1 MVTSFVQELKRRNV
15 FRVAIIYFVV
25 SWLLMQ
31 VGDVMFPALLLP
43 DWTSRM
49 LIAFLILGMPIA
61 LLFAW
66 AYEVTPDGIK
76 RTVDVTP
83 DESITSTTGRRID
96 FLIIGIL
103 VIAVTLLALK
113 IWTSPDSEPVELAL
127 DIEKSIAVLPF
138 KNLSADQENAEFFA
152 SGVHDELITLL
163 SKIGELK
170 VISRTSVERMDPN
183 LGITAIG
190 ELLSVATVL
199 EGQVQRAGNQ
209 LRINVQLIK
218 AADDSHVWA
227 NIYDRELTAE
237 NVFAVQ
243 SDIARTIAAALHAE
257 LSDDEEAALEE
268 PPTRN
273 TAALEH
279 FMLAGPLVERG
290 SFESYRRA
298 VRHYED
304 ATDLD
309 PDYAEAWVALAHTK
323 ARMYQTGMI
332 GLQEYIDAAGPAI
345 ELAIELAYDLP
356 TAQAELATLRWQ
368 AGDSEAAE
376 VAFQS
381 ALDAS
386 PANPQILAAHG
397 NYLRVTGR
405 SSEAVP
411 VLEKALELDPLN
423 VELRFELGKAAMYGG
438 QTEKNLDQAE
448 KILEIDPSSVHGYVA
463 YLQSYLSVGRY
474 DLAWPW
480 YVKAMDSDPED
491 FELWAHAAYFGTLL
505 GAEGWPDNYMRGAIE
520 LEPESPVI
528 LKVRIHVLRLHG
540 SFDETVAIAHEAL
553 DAGLADRWFSKNLFL
568 RTIRDDAFRSG
579 NLGPSI
585 NAYREH
591 RPGLFDSPPTI
602 IVDNIYDA
610 ADLAFLL
617 QRLHEPEKAAEL
629 VDSAIRWYRESQ
641 PEGVYNYVT
650 TVVLAQLLAVQGD
663 NAGALMVLRD
673 AVDSSWAY
681 DWRWHFS
688 NQNLDA
694 IRAEPEFQELVAIL
708 ETKMIEQLAV
718 VEALPD
724 MGKLDLRYKE
734 LN

>member
-1 MVTSFVQELKRRNV
+1 
-15 FRVAIIYFVV
+15 
-25 SWLLMQ
+25 
-31 VGDVMFPALLLP
+31 
-43 DWTSRM
+43 M

-103 VIAVTLLALK
+103 VIAVALLALK

-152 SGVHDELITLL
+152 SGVHDELLTLL
-163 SKIGELK
+163 SKLGELK
-170 VISRTSVERMDPN
+170 VISRTSVERLDPN
-183 LGITAIG
+183 LSMPEIG
-190 ELLSVATVL
+190 KLLGVATVL

-209 LRINVQLIK
+209 LRINVQLIR

-227 NIYDRELTAE
+227 NIYNRELTAE

-257 LSDDEEAALEE
+257 LSDNEEAALEE
-268 PPTRN
+268 PPTRS

-279 FMLAGPLVERG
+279 FMLAGPLVDRG
-290 SFESYRRA
+290 SFDSLPRA

-309 PDYAEAWVALAHTK
+309 PDYAEAWVALARTK

-345 ELAIELAYDLP
+345 ELAIELGYHLP
-356 TAQAELATLRWQ
+356 AAQAQLATLRWQ
-368 AGDSEAAE
+368 AGDNAAAE
-376 VAFQS
+376 DAFKS

-386 PANPQILAAHG
+386 PANPKILAAHG
-397 NYLRVTGR
+397 KYLRVTGR
-405 SSEAVP
+405 SVEAVP

-423 VELRFELGKAAMYGG
+423 VELRFELGKAAMFTGDI
-438 QTEKNLDQAE
+438 EKNLEQAE

-463 YLQSYLSVGRY
+463 YLQSYVSLGRY

-480 YVKAMDSDPED
+480 YLKAMDSDPDD
-491 FELWAHAAYFGTLL
+491 FELWAHAAYFAELL
-505 GAEGWPDNYMRGAIE
+505 GAKVWPDRYMTRAIE
-520 LEPESPVI
+520 LGSGKQAT
-528 LKVRIHVLRLHG
+528 LRCRIHIHMLR
-540 SFDETVAIAHEAL
+540 DEFEAALAIARDAL
-553 DAGLADRWFSKNLFL
+553 AANLDDRWFTRNMFL
-568 RTIRDDAFRSG
+568 RMLRDEALRTGDLDS
-579 NLGPSI
+579 SI
-585 NAYREH
+585 SLYREN
-591 RPGLFDSPPTI
+591 RPELFEALPVIT
-602 IVDNIYDA
+602 VDNIYAA
-610 ADLAFLL
+610 ADLALL
-617 QRLHEPEKAAEL
+617 LRRAGNPAQAEL
-629 VDSAIRWYRESQ
+629 LVDAAMTWYRKFQ
-641 PEGVYNYVT
+641 PDGVFGDTTTIVYVHLL
-650 TVVLAQLLAVQGD
+650 VLKGE
-663 NAGALMVLRD
+663 NRKALDVLRE
-673 AVDSSWAY
+673 AVDAGWAY
-681 DWRWHFS
+681 DWFWHIG
-688 NQNLDA
+688 NKNLDS
-694 IRAEPEFQELVAIL
+694 IRDEPEFQEIVAEL
-708 ETKMIEQLAV
+708 EAAMAAQLEAIN
-718 VEALPD
+718 ALPD